1 MKTVEVIWST
11 AASEERLAYL
21 RVEGLEPVTT
31 RRVDTDIFDSAE
43 DLDICE
49 HMFHGTN
56 TYGGAAWEI
65 LQPLPERRTHTSLSV
80 GDYVV
85 VDGRMYRCASIGWER
100 TDTFEPGLA
109 FSDPRG
115 DEF

>member
-11 AASEERLAYL
+11 AASEDLLVQL
-21 RVEGLEPVTT
+21 RREGFEPITT
-31 RRVDTDIFDSAE
+31 RRVETDIFDDAE
-43 DLDICE
+43 DLLICE

-56 TYGGAAWEI
+56 TYEGAAWDI
-65 LQPLPERRTHTSLSV
+65 LQPLPEKRTHTSLSV

-85 VDGRMYRCASIGWER
+85 IDERMYRCTSVGWER

-109 FSDPRG
+109 FSDPRE